1 MPSNYRPPY
10 SETYSGDSDEEPEYV
25 SELTAKEYAQGV
37 KKIPEVKISKFIS
50 DAELNQ
56 GLNKWLPRPN
66 DPCAART
73 VLRDSVF
80 QPISELLVMYGK
92 GEWSLRPRIFS
103 VLRILGCMN
112 LLDCFTQEGLMDS
125 ALPFNDST
133 LPVFLKGSE
142 LRTKFLKL
150 QHAVLYKE
158 KGLEAMEHGGTHLH
172 LAGSGDDYFRTVKP
186 LGMGRYGT
194 VDQVYSANTG
204 RVYARKRIVRGH
216 SPLVDERLLRQF
228 ESEIQALKRL
238 WHPHIVK
245 FKGSYT
251 DQRFLGIIMKPVA
264 DMNLDEYLRE
274 ASMDETLRRRQLRS
288 FSGCLATALAYLHQ
302 KNIRHN
308 DIKPQNILVAN
319 SDVYLSDFG
328 TSRAWGTEGRSTTQG
343 SHEGYTPR
351 YSAPET
357 HETGVRQYLNTFS
370 SFEVLMTNSL
380 PHRLEIVRLMSGHS
394 DVYSWKWP
402 LFCND
407 IPLPTSGHSL
417 KITVQ

>member
-25 SELTAKEYAQGV
+25 SELTAKDYAQGM

-50 DAELNQ
+50 DVELNQ

-133 LPVFLKGSE
+133 LPVFLKGYE

-172 LAGSGDDYFRTVKP
+172 LAGSGDDYFRTVEP

-194 VDQVYSANTG
+194 VDKVYSANTG

-245 FKGSYT
+245 LKGSYT

-319 SDVYLSDFG
+319 SNVYLSDFG

-357 HETGVRQYLNTFS
+357 HETGVSRDPNILQISRCL
-370 SFEVLMTNSL
+370 
-380 PHRLEIVRLMSGHS
+380 RL
-394 DVYSWKWP
+394 
-402 LFCND
+402 
-407 IPLPTSGHSL
+407 TSYHTGS
-417 KITVQ
+417 KQCG

>member
-1 MPSNYRPPY
+1 MPSNYQPPS
-10 SETYSGDSDEEPEYV
+10 SETYFSDSDEEPEYV
-25 SELTAKEYAQGV
+25 SELTARDYAQGV
-37 KKIPEVKISKFIS
+37 KKIPDIKISKFIS

-66 DPCAART
+66 DHCAART

-103 VLRILGCMN
+103 VLRILGCTE
-112 LLDCFTQEGLMDS
+112 LLDFFAHEGLMDS
-125 ALPFNDST
+125 ALPFTDST
-133 LPVFLKGSE
+133 LPGFLKGSE
-142 LRTKFLKL
+142 IRAKFLKL
-150 QHAVLYKE
+150 QNAVLYKE

-172 LAGSGDDYFRTVKP
+172 LAGSGDDYFRSIKQ
-186 LGMGRYGT
+186 LGFGRYGT
-194 VDQVYSANTG
+194 VDQVFSANTG

-216 SPLVDERLLRQF
+216 SPLADERLLKQF

-251 DQRFLGIIMKPVA
+251 DSRCLGIIMLPVA
-264 DMNLDEYLRE
+264 EMNLDEYLKE
-274 ASMDETLRRRQLRS
+274 ASQADNLRRRRLRS

-302 KNIRHN
+302 QNIRHN

-319 SDVYLSDFG
+319 SNIYLSDFG
-328 TSRAWGTEGRSTTQG
+328 TSRSWGTEGQSTTQG
-343 SHEGYTPR
+343 KHEGYTPR

-357 HETGVRQYLNTFS
+357 HETGVSLHLKDSLSSSVFS
-370 SFEVLMTNSL
+370 SNPQKNRRVTAQ
-380 PHRLEIVRLMSGHS
+380 LMSGRLAVCS
-394 DVYSWKWP
+394 
-402 LFCND
+402 
-407 IPLPTSGHSL
+407 
-417 KITVQ
+417 